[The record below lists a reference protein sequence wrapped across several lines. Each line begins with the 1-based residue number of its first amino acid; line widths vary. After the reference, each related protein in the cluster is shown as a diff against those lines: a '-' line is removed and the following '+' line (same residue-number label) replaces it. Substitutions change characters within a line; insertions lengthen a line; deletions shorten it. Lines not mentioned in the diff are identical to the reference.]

1 MLTWIIKNYLIL
13 MKDYSISKTI
23 LDTIHTFVLICPFR
37 HNPSYAMLEHV
48 SPKEISQV
56 YDVNGQAEIRNP
68 QAHEH
73 TKLSSCEWPF
83 RFKNLCTDSALKSRK
98 EQGHECVFWVHAEGI
113 AWECN
118 WQGGDTL
125 VLSISRNAKCF
136 SLHGCRS
143 LAIDNF
149 NA

>member
-1 MLTWIIKNYLIL
+1 

-73 TKLSSCEWPF
+73 TKLSSCE
-83 RFKNLCTDSALKSRK
+83 
-98 EQGHECVFWVHAEGI
+98 
-113 AWECN
+113 
-118 WQGGDTL
+118 
-125 VLSISRNAKCF
+125 
-136 SLHGCRS
+136 
-143 LAIDNF
+143 
-149 NA
+149 